1 MTRTIDRA
9 ALSEALEQLK
19 ELPFPDHPDDPDL
32 AEWVLELA
40 ELDGHIVG
48 LATTALGSARICPT
62 ESVAAAQ
69 HEALLSEMGAVGE
82 DEAIYN
88 DCRGYVR
95 KLVVI
100 EHLLS
105 GQPGGHVED

>member
-1 MTRTIDRA
+1 MTRNIDRA

-19 ELPFPDHPDDPDL
+19 QRPFPDHPDDPDL

-48 LATTALGSARICPT
+48 LATTALASARMGPT
-62 ESVAAAQ
+62 VSVAAVQ
-69 HEALLSEMGAVGE
+69 HKALLSEMGAVGD

-88 DCRGYVR
+88 DCCSYIRT
-95 KLVVI
+95 LVVI

-105 GQPGGHVED
+105 GQDAGHVEG